1 MSRPRRQPQ
10 PQPPLSNA
18 QRQARFRARRDA
30 RLRELE
36 HWALRNGTAPQQ
48 ARALRNGPG
57 VPARGSLRNA
67 EPTPPDPGED
77 LDRQLTTLRQRGDQL
92 TADYAK
98 LLATPGLSPAEIRTI
113 DARYHEWRQ
122 RFAQHAKTAP
132 PRLALVSKRKVR

>member
-30 RLRELE
+30 RLRESE
-36 HWALRNGTAPQQ
+36 HW
-48 ARALRNGPG
+48 ALRNGPG

-67 EPTPPDPGED
+67 GPTPSDPGED

-132 PRLALVSKRKVR
+132 PRLALVSKRKGR